1 MGAVKEEF
9 INNIPTEEEL
19 EGYYQDYK
27 QKEKGWCRNGI
38 HRETVQRVGG
48 KVYDSGG
55 NLPVR

>member
-9 INNIPTEEEL
+9 INNIPTEEDL

-38 HRETVQRVGG
+38 THKAIQRVGG
-48 KVYDSGG
+48 KVYDSRGH
-55 NLPVR
+55 LPVR